1 MSEGFKVKLARSGE
15 TVTVEKD
22 SSILF
27 ALLDA
32 GVSVPY
38 SCSSGLCGT
47 CEVDV
52 LSGIPDH
59 KDFVLT
65 EEERATNRTIMIC
78 CSGVIGDEIELDL

>member
-1 MSEGFKVKLARSGE
+1 MSEGYKVILARSGQ

-22 SSILF
+22 SSSLF

-32 GVSVPY
+32 GVSAPY
-38 SCSSGLCGT
+38 SCSSGLCGA
-47 CEVDV
+47 CEVEV
-52 LSGIPDH
+52 LSGTPDH

>member
-1 MSEGFKVKLARSGE
+1 MSEGYKVILARSGQ

-32 GVSVPY
+32 GVSAPY
-38 SCSSGLCGT
+38 SCSSGLCGA
-47 CEVDV
+47 CEVEV
-52 LSGIPDH
+52 LSGTPDH